1 MPSEV
6 GKGTR
11 TCTDNRTSLANTGLV
26 AKTTESPD
34 SHPFNT
40 STSEGTSYSSSF
52 TGSTSP
58 KEPASDDGLSLVREN
73 YRTKGISGTAASLL
87 MQSWRGGT
95 KKQYSCYL
103 KKWAEFCTKKEVNS
117 FQPSI
122 TEVFDFLFCNV
133 LA

>member
-40 STSEGTSYSSSF
+40 FMFEGPSYSSSF

-73 YRTKGISGTAASLL
+73 YRTKGMI
-87 MQSWRGGT
+87 RD
-95 KKQYSCYL
+95 SCQFAHAIMERRNQ
-103 KKWAEFCTKKEVNS
+103 KA
-117 FQPSI
+117 
-122 TEVFDFLFCNV
+122 LFM
-133 LA
+133 LPQEMG